1 MAEAVARATEAT
13 PVHRK
18 RKPIRGKVAAV
29 LDEERLVLNIGTD
42 HGVARK
48 MVFRI
53 TGTRVIRDPDTGD
66 KLGEVEVMKIKV
78 QVGEIK
84 ERMSIAHPYE
94 EYSPGDYFL
103 GPDLQFFTSK
113 DIKPAQRSLTG
124 GVQHIEVSVGDLALS
139 D

>member
-1 MAEAVARATEAT
+1 MAEAVAQATEAAPASRGQN
-13 PVHRK
+13 PV
-18 RKPIRGKVAAV
+18 RGKVAAV

-84 ERMSIAHPYE
+84 ERLSIAHPYQG
-94 EYSPGDYFL
+94 YDTDFFL
-103 GPDLQFFTSK
+103 RPIRRKFRSEG
-113 DIKPAQRSLTG
+113 IKPSTIASAIST
-124 GVQHIEVSVGDLALS
+124 QHVEVSVGDLAIS